1 MDGVFYNAG
10 QSCCAVERIYIHNSL
25 IDEFVK
31 KACED
36 EHEEVIANRQARF
49 HNLIGDMADDEIEEV
64 EANQEFVN

>member
-1 MDGVFYNAG
+1 MAKNKL
-10 QSCCAVERIYIHNSL
+10 SNSSTKWMQEHFN
-25 IDEFVK
+25 DEFVK